1 MSGDFNAHALF
12 YIWQYNN
19 HCALALKHTITVFK
33 NYPKSRIFSILAFFN
48 NFYPF
53 DSDLSGNTELLS

>member
-33 NYPKSRIFSILAFFN
+33 NYPKRRIFFN
-48 NFYPF
+48 FGIF
-53 DSDLSGNTELLS
+53 HQFE